1 MTIKSVED
9 NPSPTGK
16 ARVVVSAREGIIE
29 IEGSEPFVSDQ
40 LTRLKVVISQIVT
53 AGAKWRAYVE
63 HAPEHHPDQHAIAYP
78 TGHGG
83 PASSQHASQPPAAPL
98 ALARFSKV
106 YTHAEGKVR
115 LLKDLPGTNMAN
127 KTVNAALLVA
137 HANAL
142 LGSEQ
147 TTLDTIR
154 SVCKEQACHD
164 SNNFSATL
172 KREKELFIHS
182 GSLHIT
188 LSPTGRERAAML
200 AQQLN
205 VDD

>member
-1 MTIKSVED
+1 MTIKCIED
-9 NPSPTGK
+9 TSSSTGK

-29 IEGSEPFVSDQ
+29 IEGSETFVSDQ
-40 LTRLKVVISQIVT
+40 LNRLKAVITHIVA
-53 AGAKWRAYVE
+53 AGAKWRPQTEQRNDSLA
-63 HAPEHHPDQHAIAYP
+63 ANS
-78 TGHGG
+78 G
-83 PASSQHASQPPAAPL
+83 AAPQ
-98 ALARFSKV
+98 ALAQFSNLF
-106 YTHAEGKVR
+106 THADGKIH

-142 LGSEQ
+142 MGSEQ

-172 KREKELFIHS
+172 KREKELFVHS

-188 LSPTGRERAAML
+188 LSPAGRERAATL
-200 AQQLN
+200 VNQLN
-205 VDD
+205 SDG

>member
-9 NPSPTGK
+9 LPLSTGK

-40 LTRLKVVISQIVT
+40 LTRLKLVISQIVT
-53 AGAKWRAYVE
+53 AGAKWRAQVDQQ
-63 HAPEHHPDQHAIAYP
+63 HDQHFGTAPSGNARSAGSVGAP
-78 TGHGG
+78 VGT
-83 PASSQHASQPPAAPL
+83 SQ
-98 ALARFSKV
+98 ALAQYANVF
-106 YTHAEGKVR
+106 TQTDGKVR

-142 LGSEQ
+142 LGTEQ
-147 TTLDTIR
+147 TTLDLIR

-188 LSPTGRERAAML
+188 LSPAGRARAASL
-200 AQQLN
+200 VNQLN
-205 VDD
+205 ADE

>member
-9 NPSPTGK
+9 MPSSTGK

-53 AGAKWRAYVE
+53 AGAKWR
-63 HAPEHHPDQHAIAYP
+63 PHPDQHTEHHP
-78 TGHGG
+78 EQ
-83 PASSQHASQPPAAPL
+83 PSSTSAPAAPPQ

-106 YTHAEGKVR
+106 YTHADGKVR

-142 LGSEQ
+142 LGTEQ

-205 VDD
+205 SDE